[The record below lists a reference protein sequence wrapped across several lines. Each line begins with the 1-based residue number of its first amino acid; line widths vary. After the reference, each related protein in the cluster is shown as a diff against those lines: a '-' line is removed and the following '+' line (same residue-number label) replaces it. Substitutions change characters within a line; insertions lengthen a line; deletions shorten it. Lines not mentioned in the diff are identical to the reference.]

1 MSQQASQV
9 GGATPLSRE
18 QVAQA
23 ARLLAEALHDD
34 PAYAFVF
41 PSGSRPGA
49 LAEFFRRHLSN
60 HVPHRCA
67 FARAGTRGDVE
78 ATVTLRPPGGVP
90 VSRFALWRAFVPF
103 AFAHGFDV
111 LGRLSRVQHHYEALE
126 QRAAPGGRYWHVHMM
141 GVRPDLQGKGI
152 GGALLDDVLATT
164 RGSALPVVL
173 TTHKEINVRFYRRA
187 GFEVAFEEDVPLPA
201 SRAFRVWCMRRAPR
215 S

>member
-1 MSQQASQV
+1 MPGAGAVARRRDQA
-9 GGATPLSRE
+9 AE
-18 QVAQA
+18 A
-23 ARLLAEALHDD
+23 ARLLAESLHDD
-34 PAYAFVF
+34 PAYAFLF
-41 PSGSRPGA
+41 PSGSRPGT
-49 LAEFFRRHLSN
+49 LEEFFRRHLSN

-67 FARAGTRGDVE
+67 FVRAGTRGDVE

-90 VSRFALWRAFVPF
+90 ISRFTMWRAFIPF

-111 LGRLSRVQHHYEALE
+111 LGRLSQLQHHYEALE
-126 QRAAPGGRYWHVHMM
+126 RRAATGPRYWHVHMM

-164 RGSALPVVL
+164 QDSALPIVL

-201 SRAFRVWCMRRAPR
+201 SRPYRVWCMSRAPR
-215 S
+215 